1 MTFKLAPIGGKSP
14 CTDGKTPTYLLV
26 VGFQIE
32 TTTLLDNSGEQLP
45 SAIPNSCCWRA
56 QSLSLCLH
64 QRPEV
69 GQTDT
74 RWDRKTANRATY
86 FCADTRLA
94 GKPVQCLL
102 LSVVSQTPPLS
113 LQNRRQR
120 VQAAQNPTATEINAP
135 QRTGF
140 QHAKTSAPKC

>member
-1 MTFKLAPIGGKSP
+1 MQSQ
-14 CTDGKTPTYLLV
+14 TPAA
-26 VGFQIE
+26 
-32 TTTLLDNSGEQLP
+32 GELRV
-45 SAIPNSCCWRA
+45 CH
-56 QSLSLCLH
+56 CL
-64 QRPEV
+64 QKRPEV

-74 RWDRKTANRATY
+74 HWDRKTATRATY

-113 LQNRRQR
+113 LQNRTQGI
-120 VQAAQNPTATEINAP
+120 QAAQNPTATEISAP

-140 QHAKTSAPKC
+140 QHAKTSAPIKVTRTLTDVRYHKHSKISHFISPCCTHMGFIILLLTLL